1 MATIF
6 DRCYAAPVARS
17 STAPIF
23 PSIPPTSET
32 DISPGSY
39 CAAADTGMALGCASG
54 GRSGALAP
62 VRAFGPFSPR
72 TIRARPSA
80 RSGDQVRR
88 CIRVGIAAG
97 LALELAARP
106 ASAQDVLSDR
116 MQLDRIQ
123 LVSLG
128 AGAGSIAPSQVDP
141 TSVFV
146 LSSDYG
152 EISPA
157 WRVLFR
163 ISYWESK
170 FKNSVVQAFVDTLQ
184 SNLVNPTA
192 TTIRPS
198 DVTLYDATFAIGA
211 RRLLIPRA
219 AITPF
224 FSGAM
229 AELAHVPVLAKM
241 RGLQLAG
248 VCDNA
253 RPRARALADRFGI
266 PDAMTDI
273 EDLLELDELNA
284 VVIAT
289 PNHLHEPHVLSA
301 LAAGVD
307 VLSERPLALSAR
319 GVERILSP
327 ANRSGRKG
335 AVGNNPR
342 FRTTVQALAR
352 SIHGAG

>member
-1 MATIF
+1 M
-6 DRCYAAPVARS
+6 
-17 STAPIF
+17 
-23 PSIPPTSET
+23 
-32 DISPGSY
+32 
-39 CAAADTGMALGCASG
+39 
-54 GRSGALAP
+54 
-62 VRAFGPFSPR
+62 
-72 TIRARPSA
+72 
-80 RSGDQVRR
+80 RR

-224 FSGAM
+224 FSGGIA
-229 AELAHVPVLAKM
+229 AHVINAEGPLIKGTFVERSLDGIASGVFAEGGLRVRVIRRVLLEAAL
-241 RGLQLAG
+241 RG
-248 VCDNA
+248 
-253 RPRARALADRFGI
+253 
-266 PDAMTDI
+266 
-273 EDLLELDELNA
+273 DLLSGFRSA
-284 VVIAT
+284 QWYAIGSYFFA
-289 PNHLHEPHVLSA
+289 EP
-301 LAAGVD
+301 
-307 VLSERPLALSAR
+307 RR
-319 GVERILSP
+319 GG
-327 ANRSGRKG
+327 SGR
-335 AVGNNPR
+335 
-342 FRTTVQALAR
+342 
-352 SIHGAG
+352 